1 LPTPKF
7 FLKVNY
13 ITKPA
18 AVVGPAFIYKF
29 NETSKL
35 YATYHF
41 SEQNKKQLKLI
52 NLILYQTHQ
61 K

>member
-1 LPTPKF
+1 MPTPKF

-41 SEQNKKQLKLI
+41 SEQNKKTIKI
-52 NLILYQTHQ
+52 N
-61 K
+61 